1 MIDTISLVAILTAS
15 GALVVSILTHV
26 KHSSCWGI
34 TVDTVDTI
42 TPQAIDKNISS
53 V

>member
-15 GALVVSILTHV
+15 GALVVSILTHI
-26 KHSSCWGI
+26 KHSSCWGFTI
-34 TVDTVDTI
+34 DTVDTI
-42 TPQAIDKNISS
+42 TPPTIDKNISQ

>member
-15 GALVVSILTHV
+15 GALVVSILTHI
-26 KHSSCWGI
+26 KHSSCWGVSI
-34 TVDTVDTI
+34 DTVDTTI
-42 TPQAIDKNISS
+42 PQAIDKNISS